1 MGDIE
6 LLHLAV
12 IGSAAPWGQ
21 GDPDRTV
28 RSSCAK
34 AAEIARE
41 SFALVPGLLAF
52 SWIDPALDDQLSRVA
67 APVAARACADGA
79 RALGQAA
86 EELGLAL
93 RVCGRTDDLPAPP
106 AARPTLP
113 DGRGTLLWFQRYRS
127 RDEIVRAAGRFFAA
141 RPGARLADGDLD
153 AWLDT
158 AGVPDPDLLIH
169 VGGALEP
176 HDALLWQGSYAEI
189 IHDPGPLSAFAA
201 AGLRRAVAD
210 FRDRQRRFGR

>member
-12 IGSAAPWGQ
+12 IGSTVPWDQ
-21 GDPDRTV
+21 DDLDRTV

-41 SFALVPGLLAF
+41 AFALIPGLRAF
-52 SWIDPALDDQLSRVA
+52 SWIDPALDNLLSRAA
-67 APVAARACADGA
+67 APAAARASADGA
-79 RALGQAA
+79 LALGKAA
-86 EELGLAL
+86 AELGLAL
-93 RVCGRTDDLPAPP
+93 RVCGRTEDLPAAH
-106 AARPTLP
+106 AARQAPP
-113 DGRGTLLWFQRYRS
+113 DARGTLLWFQRYRS

-141 RPGARLADGDLD
+141 HPGAQLADGDLD

-158 AGVPDPDLLIH
+158 AGLPDPDLLIH

-176 HDALLWQGSYAEI
+176 RDALLWQGSYAEI
-189 IHDPGPLSAFAA
+189 SHEPGPLSAFAA
-201 AGLRRAVAD
+201 VGLRRAVAD